1 MPSLDPAQWAVALLA
16 LFLVGYSKTGVSGA
30 GTVGVALFALVLP
43 AKLSTGVLLPLLLV
57 GDVVAVAAYRRHADW
72 GRLVRL
78 FPWVVVGVLLGAVVV
93 DRIDDARMR
102 ELIGAL
108 LLLMLA
114 VHWWS
119 RRRGPDDSVAQHRAV
134 AAGAGILAGFATMTA
149 NAAGPIMALYFLAV
163 GLPMLGFLGTSAWFF
178 LLLNAFKVP
187 FSVAL
192 GLITPDTLAFGAM
205 AAPAVLAG
213 AAAGRA
219 TISRITPKVFERVT
233 VALTLLAAVRLVTL

>member
-1 MPSLDPAQWAVALLA
+1 MPSLGTAQWAVALLA

-57 GDVVAVAAYRRHADW
+57 GDVVAVASYRRHADW

-78 FPWVVVGVLLGAVVV
+78 FPWVVAGVLLGAAVV
-93 DRIDDARMR
+93 DRVDDTRMR
-102 ELIGAL
+102 ELIGGL
-108 LLLMLA
+108 LLMMLA

-119 RRRGPDDSVAQHRAV
+119 RRRGPDDPVAQYRAV
-134 AAGAGILAGFATMTA
+134 AAGAGVLAGFATMAA
-149 NAAGPIMALYFLAV
+149 NAAGPIMSLYFLAL

-178 LLLNAFKVP
+178 LLLNVFKVP

-192 GLITPDTLAFGAM
+192 GLITPATLAFGALT
-205 AAPAVLAG
+205 APAVLAG

-219 TISRITPKVFERVT
+219 TISRISPKVFERVT

>member
-1 MPSLDPAQWAVALLA
+1 MPALDPAQWVVALLA

-57 GDVVAVAAYRRHADW
+57 GDAVAVAAYRRHADW

-78 FPWVVVGVLLGAVVV
+78 FPWVVVGVLLGVVVV
-93 DRIDDARMR
+93 DRVDDTRMR

-108 LLLMLA
+108 LLSMLA

-119 RRRGPDDSVAQHRAV
+119 RRRGPDDPVAQHPAV

-149 NAAGPIMALYFLAV
+149 NAAGPIMSLYFLAV

-192 GLITPDTLAFGAM
+192 GLITPGTLAFGAT

-213 AAAGRA
+213 AVAGRA
-219 TISRITPKVFERVT
+219 TISRISPKVFERVT
-233 VALTLLAAVRLVTL
+233 VALTLLAAIRLVTL